1 MFLELVDKVIKQMS
15 IVDVAKKLKTVMAS
29 DIHQIP
35 LFASE
40 FISKLINC
48 VSPFIFK
55 VYVLPYMSW
64 FDYHFLKQL
73 VNFSSNNETLKMLGN
88 FIDSLDYSR
97 PISSYDIPEFS
108 QLVIPLENRHYTIL
122 ATKHIKSI
130 STLTLQDLMVIKT
143 ILIKKLEITE
153 YAIQLAATHNEFCC
167 FYWLIPKQIQP
178 LIENA
183 LSKPQLELWDK
194 GIVFT
199 TLLRVNS
206 EGSIVQHSIHDIFNI
221 SYVDSENLIEV
232 RAMCFVFTLYMH
244 VRILYDIFV
253 HCHMHTYVSINVDT
267 YMHDNLKF

>member
-1 MFLELVDKVIKQMS
+1 MFLELVDKVVKQMS

-40 FISKLINC
+40 LISKLINC
-48 VSPFIFK
+48 VSPLIFK

-73 VNFSSNNETLKMLGN
+73 VNFSGNKETLKMLGH
-88 FIDSLDYSR
+88 FVDSLDYSR

-122 ATKHIKSI
+122 ATKHIKST

-153 YAIQLAATHNEFCC
+153 YAIQLAAIHIKFCC
-167 FYWLIPKQIQP
+167 FYWLIPKQMQP
-178 LIENA
+178 LIEDA

-194 GIVFT
+194 GVVLT
-199 TLLRVNS
+199 TLLHVNS

-221 SYVDSENLIEV
+221 SYVDSKDLMEV
-232 RAMCFVFTLYMH
+232 SAMCFVFTLYVCIYCM
-244 VRILYDIFV
+244 ISLYIV
-253 HCHMHTYVSINVDT
+253 TCIRTYLLMYIHICMT
-267 YMHDNLKF
+267 I